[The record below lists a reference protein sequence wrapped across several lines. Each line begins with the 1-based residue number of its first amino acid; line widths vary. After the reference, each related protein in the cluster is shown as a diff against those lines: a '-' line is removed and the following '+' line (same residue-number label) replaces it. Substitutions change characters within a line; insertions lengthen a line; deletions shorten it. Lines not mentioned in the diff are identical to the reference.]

1 VDAVLNSTSNGAL
14 DATLNNITFDVILVD
29 TLGTMLNVT
38 LDATF
43 LSYFESY
50 FGPYFERARLFPL
63 LGYTHAIDARARK
76 LKCNQQWHGHIRL
89 QPREHSSSTHT
100 KKRLAAP
107 CYSFVR
113 MPMCGQQGHDHSS

>member
-50 FGPYFERARLFPL
+50 FGPYFERIRLFPL
-63 LGYTHAIDARARK
+63 AILTQLMLAPESSNVTSNGMATYRNRSPEYHERGSHMQNFCTVK
-76 LKCNQQWHGHIRL
+76 LNSL
-89 QPREHSSSTHT
+89 
-100 KKRLAAP
+100 
-107 CYSFVR
+107 
-113 MPMCGQQGHDHSS
+113 